1 MLKPLLLSEV
11 AAALGGRLVAADS
24 LFNGVSIDS
33 RGITKGQLF
42 IALTGPRFDGHDY
55 LNEVA
60 AKGAVAALV
69 EREVPESALPQL
81 VVKNARVALGQL
93 GALNRA
99 GYHKPV
105 AAITG
110 SSGKTTVKE
119 MLACILRTRGPVL
132 ATKGNLN
139 NDLGV
144 PLTLL
149 ELTQEHT
156 AAVIELGASR
166 LGEIAYT
173 VGMTKPHVAVLNN
186 AGTAHVGEFGGPEKI
201 VEAKG
206 EILEGLDADGV
217 AVLNLDDKAFGIW
230 QARAAG
236 RKVLSFALTNPE
248 ADFYASNLA
257 RDARGCPGFDLHC
270 PLGVARVQ
278 LNLLGTHN
286 VANAL
291 AAAAAAHALGISLFG
306 ITSGLQ
312 AVLAVKGRAVA
323 QLTAGGLRIID
334 DTYNANPT
342 SMCAAVDI
350 LAAFSGRTG
359 QGARQFCTGTA
370 RHVLLVERQSDVFG
384 LAVVERVVVT
394 GHALH
399 FREFTDH
406 FGRQVAFRQ
415 QACAGCPLDVA
426 TDTRSD
432 VRRQLGNP
440 YGLVVD
446 TAQLGLEHHVFQAR
460 VEAFQRLLLVLIEE
474 ELGVGQAW
482 AYDFFVALDDLTRI
496 LALDVGHGD
505 EAWQQLAVGIQQAEV
520 LLVVLHVVISASC
533 GTSRKRSSNE
543 HTSGTGHST
552 SAVTSSSRAGGT
564 MALPSCWV
572 ANSAVRRAISSRRSW
587 ASAST

>member
-11 AAALGGRLVAADS
+11 AAALNGRLVSADS
-24 LFNGVSIDS
+24 RFNGVSIDS
-33 RGITKGQLF
+33 RAIAQGQLF

-69 EREVPESALPQL
+69 EREVPESVLPQL
-81 VVKNARVALGQL
+81 VVKDTREALGQL

-99 GYHKPV
+99 GYDKPV

-166 LGEIAYT
+166 VGEIAYT
-173 VGMTKPHVAVLNN
+173 VAMTKPRVAVLNN

-206 EILEGLDADGV
+206 EIIEGLDADGI

-236 RKVLSFALTNPE
+236 RKVLSFSLDNAQ
-248 ADFYASNLA
+248 ADFYASALV
-257 RDARGCPGFDLHC
+257 RDARGCQGFKIHT
-270 PLGVARVQ
+270 PLGVEQVQ
-278 LNLLGTHN
+278 LNLLGSHN

-291 AAAAAAHALGISLFG
+291 AAAAAAYALNVSLFG
-306 ITSGLQ
+306 IKTGLE
-312 AVLAVKGRAVA
+312 AVLPVKGRAVA
-323 QLTAGGLRIID
+323 QLTSTGLRIID

-350 LAAFSGRTG
+350 LAGFSGRTVLVLG
-359 QGARQFCTGTA
+359 DIGELGEWAEQGHREVGAYAADKVSALYAVGPLMAHAVAAFGHQA
-370 RHVLLVERQSDVFG
+370 RHFANQADLIKALRTEHETNTTILIKGSRS
-384 LAVVERVVVT
+384 AAMENVVA
-394 GHALH
+394 AL
-399 FREFTDH
+399 
-406 FGRQVAFRQ
+406 
-415 QACAGCPLDVA
+415 
-426 TDTRSD
+426 
-432 VRRQLGNP
+432 
-440 YGLVVD
+440 
-446 TAQLGLEHHVFQAR
+446 
-460 VEAFQRLLLVLIEE
+460 
-474 ELGVGQAW
+474 
-482 AYDFFVALDDLTRI
+482 
-496 LALDVGHGD
+496 
-505 EAWQQLAVGIQQAEV
+505 
-520 LLVVLHVVISASC
+520 C
-533 GTSRKRSSNE
+533 GSSGE
-543 HTSGTGHST
+543 KH
-552 SAVTSSSRAGGT
+552 
-564 MALPSCWV
+564 
-572 ANSAVRRAISSRRSW
+572 
-587 ASAST
+587 